1 MAQVLILLFGICCIE
16 RKFFFFNL
24 IDFVNTNAGYL
35 LRRRCWGSGR
45 GQLYKEGKKD
55 SCISYDT
62 TGMLARGLGR
72 RIDPIVVFG
81 ACISSGS
88 L

>member
-1 MAQVLILLFGICCIE
+1 MEEKVLGIW
-16 RKFFFFNL
+16 
-24 IDFVNTNAGYL
+24 AG
-35 LRRRCWGSGR
+35 SVV
-45 GQLYKEGKKD
+45 QGKKD